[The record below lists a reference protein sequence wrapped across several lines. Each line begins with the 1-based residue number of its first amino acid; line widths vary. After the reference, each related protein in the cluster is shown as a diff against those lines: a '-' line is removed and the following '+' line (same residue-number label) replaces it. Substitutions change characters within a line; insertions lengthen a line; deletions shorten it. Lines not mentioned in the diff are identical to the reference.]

1 MALLLPFKIH
11 ESMQFEVGLQ
21 TLMRSLSMLPNPTL
35 PKMSQG
41 QGLVGLKGQMLRPQ
55 VSYHETGSI
64 QETDL
69 SQNWI
74 INKYGNTEQTK
85 QTPAADAGW

>member
-1 MALLLPFKIH
+1 MGLEGQTLLP
-11 ESMQFEVGLQ
+11 
-21 TLMRSLSMLPNPTL
+21 R
-35 PKMSQG
+35 
-41 QGLVGLKGQMLRPQ
+41 
-55 VSYHETGSI
+55 VSCCETGSI

-85 QTPAADAGW
+85 QTPAADAGS

>member
-1 MALLLPFKIH
+1 
-11 ESMQFEVGLQ
+11 
-21 TLMRSLSMLPNPTL
+21 MLPGPTL
-35 PKMSQG
+35 SKMSQG
-41 QGLVGLKGQMLRPQ
+41 QGLIGLKGQTLLPW
-55 VSYHETGSI
+55 VSRCETGSV

-85 QTPAADAGW
+85 QTPAADAGS

>member
-1 MALLLPFKIH
+1 
-11 ESMQFEVGLQ
+11 
-21 TLMRSLSMLPNPTL
+21 
-35 PKMSQG
+35 MSQG
-41 QGLVGLKGQMLRPQ
+41 QGLMGLKGLTLLPWDSR
-55 VSYHETGSI
+55 HETGSV

-85 QTPAADAGW
+85 QTPAADAGSQTSAYYQTSLQLRLK